1 MKRAM
6 LVLVLLAGCGYRE
19 EVATLPD
26 ETVFLQRLWSGIF
39 DGPGGV
45 PRVQWEEGDRL
56 DPECGGKG
64 WLAGDGIHCVDG
76 ATFFPGL
83 VLVARW
89 PGGQL
94 WQLSL
99 AHELAHAR
107 DLAWGSDGDPGHQ
120 SAAFQPGGDVWRGEV
135 WLRQETEQ
143 GRVPAGMLLPPEHQA
158 SLRVAGRRADHL
170 GHEAALALCAGR
182 GRVRVGSDGDR
193 PGR

>member
-1 MKRAM
+1 MRNT
-6 LVLVLLAGCGYRE
+6 VLLALLLIGCGTTE
-19 EVATLPD
+19 EVVHVSKQDA
-26 ETVFLQRLWSGIF
+26 FLQRLWSGIF

-64 WLAGDGIHCVDG
+64 WLADDGVNCFDG
-76 ATFFPGL
+76 AAPLPWL

-94 WQLSL
+94 WQFSL
-99 AHELAHAR
+99 AHELGHAR
-107 DLAWGSDGDPGHQ
+107 DLAWGSDGDPHHR

-143 GRVPAGMLLPPEHQA
+143 GRVPDGMLLPPAQA
-158 SLRVAGRRADHL
+158 SSLQAAGARVDHLRHEADPAGR
-170 GHEAALALCAGR
+170 
-182 GRVRVGSDGDR
+182 VGCVGPELR
-193 PGR
+193 R